1 MVQIQ
6 NNFTDLFL
14 MMPSTKIAQTV
25 SLGLIQGRL
34 TEVYN
39 FGIYLNFTVTMVTKM
54 IHKVGLK

>member
-14 MMPSTKIAQTV
+14 MMPSTEIAQTV

-34 TEVYN
+34 TEV
-39 FGIYLNFTVTMVTKM
+39 
-54 IHKVGLK
+54 